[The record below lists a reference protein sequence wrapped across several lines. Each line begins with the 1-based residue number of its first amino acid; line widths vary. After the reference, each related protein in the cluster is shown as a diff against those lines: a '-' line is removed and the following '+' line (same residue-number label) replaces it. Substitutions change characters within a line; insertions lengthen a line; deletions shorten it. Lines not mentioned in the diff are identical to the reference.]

1 MFHVFK
7 TPEERRVYG
16 VSAFLEWQY
25 CRKKPGTSL
34 KKIVSVNGLKHWEG
48 DSLYVHPD
56 DMEAFVSQY
65 GNLLGNGIYNNQKTG
80 PVDIYGINYY
90 SPEAVKEIRAAIEKA
105 KPEDFSLVREWLKNA
120 DLYNGFYILGL

>member
-1 MFHVFK
+1 M
-7 TPEERRVYG
+7 
-16 VSAFLEWQY
+16 
-25 CRKKPGTSL
+25 
-34 KKIVSVNGLKHWEG
+34 
-48 DSLYVHPD
+48 HPD
-56 DMEAFVSQY
+56 DMEAFVSKY